1 MVPMQ
6 LLVLKDK
13 VGDDSEDHQRD
24 ALLDHLELDKVKGT
38 AVIDKT
44 DAICGN
50 LATVLEEGDHPREG
64 DDEVEGPVVRDA
76 RLLQTQ
82 VTIPGECHEN
92 IAHDEQQNRI
102 NTICH
107 GIGNFKNGAKLLI
120 FSDRRTKETKK
131 ICYYVLMS
139 KKMTI
144 FATERNPKD
153 FKYDE

>member
-1 MVPMQ
+1 MIPMEFF
-6 LLVLKDK
+6 VLEDE
-13 VGDDSEDHQRD
+13 VGDDSKDNQRD
-24 ALLDHLELDKVKGT
+24 ALLDDLELDEVEGT
-38 AVIDKT
+38 AIVDKA
-44 DAICGN
+44 DAVGGN
-50 LATVLEEGDHPREG
+50 LAAVLEEGDHPREG

-131 ICYYVLMS
+131 I
-139 KKMTI
+139 
-144 FATERNPKD
+144 
-153 FKYDE
+153 